1 MSSIDKQ
8 MKFLIE
14 AEKLKSIMRRSPLPF
29 GRNEND
35 AEHSWSLCLY
45 ITVLSE
51 YAPNDTDIFKC
62 FKMALIHDM
71 VEIYAGDTYLYDEA
85 ANTHRLQRELEA
97 ADKLFL
103 PLGEQGEKLK
113 ALWLEFEE
121 NKTKEALFV
130 NAMDRFQPVILNY
143 LSKGK
148 IWKENNINARQVL
161 EKGKEKIGKAP
172 APIKNFYLDIIKKSV
187 EAGYLAP

>member
-1 MSSIDKQ
+1 MNNIEKQ
-8 MKFLIE
+8 MEFLIE
-14 AEKLKSIMRRSPLPF
+14 AEKLKNIMRQSPLPF

-45 ITVLSE
+45 ATVLSE
-51 YAPNDTDIFKC
+51 YAPEGTDILKC
-62 FKMALIHDM
+62 LKMLLLHDM

-85 ANTHRLQRELEA
+85 GNADKEERELAA

-103 PLGEQGEKLK
+103 PLGGQGAELK

-121 NKTKEALFV
+121 NKTEEALFA

-143 LSKGK
+143 LSQGK
-148 IWKENNINARQVL
+148 VWKEHNINARQVL

-172 APIKNFYLDIIKKSV
+172 SPIRDYYLDIIKQSV
-187 EAGYLAP
+187 EKGYLKP